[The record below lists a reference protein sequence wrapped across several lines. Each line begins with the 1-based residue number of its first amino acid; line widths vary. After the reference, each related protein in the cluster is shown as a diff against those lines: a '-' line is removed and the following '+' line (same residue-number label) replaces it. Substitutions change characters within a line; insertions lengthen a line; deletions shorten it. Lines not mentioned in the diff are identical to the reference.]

1 MENGGRIFQK
11 SIIDVICGIW
21 KNSKITDVNSIFKD
35 LVKNNATNIDIHS
48 IEKEVNNMAKNRL
61 LENRKTWQG
70 LHPFL
75 Y

>member
-11 SIIDVICGIW
+11 SIIDVICSIW

>member
-11 SIIDVICGIW
+11 SIIDAICSIW

-48 IEKEVNNMAKNRL
+48 IEKEVNNMAKNGL